1 VEIEERVF
9 LLAIY
14 KKKDDESLNDVI
26 QILENGGL
34 FSYKDGKKFLKSFRK
49 NSLIDGENL
58 TLIGL
63 EKAKDAELE
72 FKL

>member
-1 VEIEERVF
+1 MEIEERVF

-14 KKKDDESLNDVI
+14 KKKEDESLNDI
-26 QILENGGL
+26 ILILENGGL
-34 FSYKDGKKFLKSFRK
+34 FSYKEGKKFLKGFKK
-49 NSLIDGENL
+49 NGFVDDENL
-58 TLIGL
+58 TFIGL